1 MPRARLP
8 QLQSITDGSFE
19 PSRRNPVL
27 LGEDNFLDGHQK
39 PIRIGESVSPL
50 SLSKEEIRV
59 NGNFYLEGKLTNPLL
74 ETDFEY
80 LELRSEENV
89 RFTSKNSTGSLDL
102 YVTSGDA
109 YFTVSGDDFYFIGQ
123 NAGTFQFG
131 DLAQGVTLFQFD
143 SVNSKF
149 LMAHAAD
156 TGDNFAIDLDA
167 AGATT
172 ITTIDDDGTAAHFT
186 LDVDGDIVID
196 AASGNITA
204 KDNGGNYTPS
214 SDYHIATKKYVDDNA
229 GGSATGDSGNAAI
242 YDNSGTPAFKSGITK
257 AEVLSL
263 LNVTD
268 GATANAG
275 DVTLAGTQTLTGV
288 KTFNANVKI
297 HGENSRY
304 LYLDDGENV
313 SLTASSSSNL
323 SIAVDGTEQI
333 IITDEVIKFEQNHF
347 LIKERAAAGGDA
359 AGYGQIWIDDAAP
372 NELAFTDDTGTDI
385 VGIGKY
391 HYETK
396 YIGYYA
402 SSTAIYL
409 PMTGYVFEKTTTT
422 SNNEY
427 LCFIAPYDGV
437 LEKFCF
443 RSEIAQ
449 DGTASLRFL
458 EASNDSEIPSSMTFR
473 KDLVVDI
480 ADDTFLDYDL
490 TSPTSGSTV
499 LTKGKMYNI
508 YLSMPTASQDTNVT
522 IVFKW
527 DITT

>member
-1 MPRARLP
+1 M
-8 QLQSITDGSFE
+8 
-19 PSRRNPVL
+19 
-27 LGEDNFLDGHQK
+27 
-39 PIRIGESVSPL
+39 
-50 SLSKEEIRV
+50 
-59 NGNFYLEGKLTNPLL
+59 
-74 ETDFEY
+74 
-80 LELRSEENV
+80 
-89 RFTSKNSTGSLDL
+89 
-102 YVTSGDA
+102 YVASGDA

-204 KDNGGNYTPS
+204 KNNGGNYTPS

-229 GGSATGDSGNAAI
+229 GGS
-242 YDNSGTPAFKSGITK
+242 
-257 AEVLSL
+257 
-263 LNVTD
+263 
-268 GATANAG
+268 G
-275 DVTLAGTQTLTGV
+275 DVTLAGTQTFTGV

-297 HGENSRY
+297 HGENSRF
-304 LYLDDGENV
+304 LYLDDGENAYINAT
-313 SLTASSSSNL
+313 SGTNL
-323 SIAVDGTEQI
+323 LIGVDGTDQI
-333 IITDEVIKFEQNHF
+333 GITDEVIKFEQNHF
-347 LIKERAAAGGDA
+347 LIKERAAAGSDA

-372 NELAFTDDTGTDI
+372 NELAFTDDAGTDI

-402 SSTAIYL
+402 SVTNIYL
-409 PMTGYVFEKTTTT
+409 PMTGYVFEKTTTS
-422 SNNEY
+422 SNNEF

-449 DGTASLRFL
+449 DGTASLRIV
-458 EASNDSEIPSSMTFR
+458 EASNNTEVPATGTFR
-473 KDLVVDI
+473 KDLVIDI

-490 TSPTSGSTV
+490 TSGTGSTA
-499 LTKGKMYNI
+499 LTKGRLYNI